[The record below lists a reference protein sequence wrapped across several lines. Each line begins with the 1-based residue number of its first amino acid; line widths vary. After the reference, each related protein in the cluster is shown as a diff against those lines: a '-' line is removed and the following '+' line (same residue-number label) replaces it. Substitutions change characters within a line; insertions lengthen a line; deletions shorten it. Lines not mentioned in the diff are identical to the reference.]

1 MPYRLGND
9 GNQEVQKKGV
19 LASFAAFSYL
29 PLNALTAGEKL
40 FGQMNIFS
48 GIRSNLLPPMEI
60 SLQLTDLQK

>member
-48 GIRSNLLPPMEI
+48 SI
-60 SLQLTDLQK
+60 